1 MSPPR
6 PLRVLAWLP
15 LTLFVALIVVVTLG
29 APAGTA
35 GGDYAL
41 ASLESAEHGR
51 LSWPAI
57 AVLVV
62 DVGWLVSIVAF
73 SAHLARHAVPH
84 KARWF
89 VAIVFVPPI
98 ALPLYAYRFSDAPAD
113 RGSRSRA

>member
-1 MSPPR
+1 ML
-6 PLRVLAWLP
+6 LRALAWLP
-15 LTLFVALIVVVTLG
+15 LTLFVALVVVVTLG
-29 APAGTA
+29 APAGVA

-41 ASLESAEHGR
+41 ASLEAAEHGR
-51 LSWPAI
+51 LGWPAL

-73 SAHLARHAVPH
+73 AAHLARHAVPH

-98 ALPLYAYRFSDAPAD
+98 ALPLYARRFSAAPAD